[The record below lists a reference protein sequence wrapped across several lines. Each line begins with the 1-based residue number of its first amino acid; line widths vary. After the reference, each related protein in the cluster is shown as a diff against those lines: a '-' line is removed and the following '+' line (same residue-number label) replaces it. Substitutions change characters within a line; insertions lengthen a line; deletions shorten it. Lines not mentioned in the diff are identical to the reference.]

1 MMDQQLE
8 KGRKL
13 RDTVFGS
20 TANEITVVMDIVKR
34 YPMEDTKYPK
44 DHHFMFDY
52 TRIYIL
58 QYTRM
63 NEATKNDCEY
73 TKEKVKL

>member
-1 MMDQQLE
+1 
-8 KGRKL
+8 
-13 RDTVFGS
+13 
-20 TANEITVVMDIVKR
+20 
-34 YPMEDTKYPK
+34 MEDTKYPK